1 MLSNSRF
8 HIGYFPFVEQISI
21 FNQSENY
28 LTQDKMTDGVC
39 IRNKKSGLVLD
50 MYQYEVTLQYYNGS
64 PSQLWDLE
72 GFLIR
77 SKQNG

>member
-1 MLSNSRF
+1 M
-8 HIGYFPFVEQISI
+8 EQISI

-28 LTQDKMTDGVC
+28 LTRDKMTAGVC

>member
-21 FNQSENY
+21 FNQSEN
-28 LTQDKMTDGVC
+28 LTRDKMTAGVC
-39 IRNKKSGLVLD
+39 IRSKKSGLVLD
-50 MYQYEVTLQYYNGS
+50 MSQYEVTLQYYNGS

>member
-1 MLSNSRF
+1 
-8 HIGYFPFVEQISI
+8 
-21 FNQSENY
+21 
-28 LTQDKMTDGVC
+28 MTAGVC